1 MLIGLVVLLTCWLAG
16 EALVNVL
23 ALPLPGNVAGMLILL
38 LGCMLRRKVDTY
50 TQTAGSALLSYM
62 ALLFVP
68 AGVGLIE
75 HTQLLVHDGVAIF
88 LVLTFSTAVTMAITA
103 LTLHHLLRRRCRGQE
118 E

>member
-1 MLIGLVVLLTCWLAG
+1 MLIGLVVLLACWLAG
-16 EALVNVL
+16 EAAVTLL

-38 LGCMLRRKVDTY
+38 AIILLRRGVDTY

-75 HTQLLVHDGVAIF
+75 HSYLLMHDGLEIFIVLAI
-88 LVLTFSTAVTMAITA
+88 STAVTMAVTA
-103 LTLHHLLRRRCRGQE
+103 LTLNWMLTRRRGKKA
-118 E
+118 